1 MTDEEKTLQEQEK
14 SKPIGK
20 QPLGKKDMQ
29 VVEKTSEEE
38 LEEERLKLELESK
51 LLKEKEKWDKLTPD
65 EQF

>member
-1 MTDEEKTLQEQEK
+1 
-14 SKPIGK
+14 
-20 QPLGKKDMQ
+20 MQ
-29 VVEKTSEEE
+29 IVEKTSEEE